1 MVNLSYVVIIYWL
14 NKNCE
19 EIISM
24 IKKAKSDLF
33 RTIKEECVG
42 SLFYPHGRTDNSNIS
57 IDVKRLLIYLQSQN
71 SNKE

>member
-42 SLFYPHGRTDNSNIS
+42 SLFYPHGRTDNSNIYV
-57 IDVKRLLIYLQSQN
+57 DVQGLMMNLLS
-71 SNKE
+71 